1 MINLNI
7 KINKKLQK
15 VEIREEVL
23 FNTFLYERLDTIK
36 QLIKLIHPR
45 YKIDPHQFKVINK
58 FIELD
63 SDLVSVYP
71 GLIVKT
77 KFDTYA
83 TLYLENT
90 MVDEEYM
97 ISLIKDYIYD
107 TQENIPKIVNIDKFE
122 VTKEDFLKVIKNIEE

>member
-90 MVDEEYM
+90 IVDEEYM

>member
-90 MVDEEYM
+90 IVDEEYM

-122 VTKEDFLKVIKNIEE
+122 VTKEDFLKVIKNIKE